1 VPSRRP
7 APPAAPPAIP
17 SLAWVGVGLLAAGL
31 PLGAMTRR
39 TARRRRAGAA
49 ARGGPLS
56 SRM

>member
-1 VPSRRP
+1 
-7 APPAAPPAIP
+7 
-17 SLAWVGVGLLAAGL
+17 VGVGLLAAGL
-31 PLGAMTRR
+31 PLGANTRR